1 MNKNVLN
8 KLSKIESKVELSEI
22 NVELATIY
30 DDLNGT
36 IAEANQGAMKAL
48 DMAKQGATLC
58 KESINKNN
66 VLLKELDRAE
76 GLIQQLG
83 LDSELKKV
91 QNAKV
96 LVNKNLDTIQKIY
109 TELLAI

>member
-1 MNKNVLN
+1 MKEKNVLN
-8 KLSKIESKVELSEI
+8 KMYASEVK
-22 NVELATIY
+22 VELATIY

-66 VLLKELDRAE
+66 ALLKELDRAE
-76 GLIQQLG
+76 GLIKQLG

-109 TELLAI
+109 TDLLAL